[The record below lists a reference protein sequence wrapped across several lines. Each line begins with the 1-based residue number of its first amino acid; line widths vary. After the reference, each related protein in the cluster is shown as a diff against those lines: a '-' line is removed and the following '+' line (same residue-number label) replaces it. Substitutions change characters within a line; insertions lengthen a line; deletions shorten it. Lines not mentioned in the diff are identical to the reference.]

1 MITVVGEPCQ
11 DFRNSYNVI
20 FIWHSRLCESMYREF
35 NDTEQLCRTCQG
47 REKKSL
53 WISVV
58 SQSLNFLPIYFKA
71 CDPEHGFV
79 RFHWSSII
87 CFLSLQVFIASIKD
101 LKRGL
106 PAFGH
111 AITNRASGKKKHAN
125 PVCNEKPLQ
134 FPWAYN
140 QFVNHIRRIRNN
152 ISKA

>member
-1 MITVVGEPCQ
+1 MNPVKISEIPIMSSLFDILACVKACIESSMTL
-11 DFRNSYNVI
+11 NSSAELVKEE
-20 FIWHSRLCESMYREF
+20 R
-35 NDTEQLCRTCQG
+35 
-47 REKKSL
+47 KKSL

-87 CFLSLQVFIASIKD
+87 CFSSLQVFIASIKD

-106 PAFGH
+106 PAFRH